1 MRINN
6 ERSVTGTAE
15 IANKNWAI
23 PPDLMLVKNGLEYGC
38 SELGKN
44 LNAMTDK
51 KEIVETQLHSPKI
64 MKDMLVAA
72 LAKVNNNI
80 DAARALK
87 IVCFNE
93 TGMFDNDILF
103 GIFKCLR
110 PFYFTKA

>member
-1 MRINN
+1 MLINN

-15 IANKNWAI
+15 IADKKGAI
-23 PPDLMLVKNGLEYGC
+23 RPDLMLVKYGVEYGC

-44 LNAMTDK
+44 LDAVTDK
-51 KEIVETQLHSPKI
+51 IEIVETQLHSPKT

-93 TGMFDNDILF
+93 TGMFDNDNI
-103 GIFKCLR
+103 IWCI
-110 PFYFTKA
+110 